1 MLLIDSHCHLDF
13 PDFDHDR
20 EAVIAR
26 SQALGVQKMIVAGT
40 TRQHWPRLWGT
51 VENTEGLYAALG
63 LHPYFLAEHQDA
75 DIQALAEQLQRYH
88 LHPKLCAVGEIGL
101 DFFLKDLDPAQQIRL
116 FEQQVALAAQ
126 FNLPLI
132 IHSRRANAQVS
143 AILKKAKLPR
153 AGIIHAFSGSYEE
166 ALEYIKL
173 GFLLGFGGAATWP
186 RATRLQAVLKRIPL
200 DSIVL
205 ETDSPDM
212 PPEWR
217 AGQRNSPEYLPQICQ
232 HLAQIYGVSA
242 HDFAARTSQNV
253 QRLFNWNSASPAGSI
268 TS

>member
-1 MLLIDSHCHLDF
+1 MRLIDSHCHLDF
-13 PDFDHDR
+13 PAFDQDR
-20 EAVIAR
+20 AAVIAHC
-26 SQALGVQKMIVAGT
+26 QTLGVEKMIVVGV
-40 TRQHWPRLWGT
+40 TRQHWSRLWDT
-51 VENTEGLYAALG
+51 VSNHDGLYGAFG
-63 LHPYFLAEHQDA
+63 LHPYFLAEHQDS
-75 DIQALAEQLQRYH
+75 DIPALVEQLSLYRD
-88 LHPKLCAVGEIGL
+88 HPKLCAVGEIGL
-101 DFFLKDLDPAQQIRL
+101 DFLLQELDPKQQIHL
-116 FEQQVALAAQ
+116 FEQQVAIAAQ

-253 QRLFNWNSASPAGSI
+253 QR
-268 TS
+268 